1 MGDLGLG
8 LMIWDKETC
17 AVLLLWELH
26 EPYLSSLGG
35 DAREDYFKDFVA
47 GGGPEM
53 PTTGEIF
60 EWGQLG

>member
-1 MGDLGLG
+1 VGDLGLG
-8 LMIWDKETC
+8 LIIWDKETC
-17 AVLLLWELH
+17 AVLL
-26 EPYLSSLGG
+26 SSPGG